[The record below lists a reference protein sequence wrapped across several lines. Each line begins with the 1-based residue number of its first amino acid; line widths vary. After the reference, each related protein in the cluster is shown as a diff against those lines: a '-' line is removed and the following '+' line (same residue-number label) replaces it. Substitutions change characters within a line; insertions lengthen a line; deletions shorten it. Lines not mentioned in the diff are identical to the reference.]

1 MRLFKA
7 TYKDREGEIRTAA
20 KWYVE
25 FRDHMGC
32 RRRLAA
38 FTDKKASVEFGRKM
52 DALVICRLAG
62 ERPDGDLGR
71 WLESLPSPTCDK
83 LVSLDILD
91 KQRAAGAKS
100 LLSHLADWRNALA
113 AKGDSSQHV
122 RESASRVEV
131 VLRGCGLTYFS
142 EIVPSTVQN
151 YLAGLRQADGGISAQ
166 TLNHYL
172 GAMKQFCR
180 WMVAEGR
187 AQRSPIAHLPGLNVR
202 TDRRHDRRALTVK
215 ETQQLLAATHN
226 GPTLR
231 GMAGRDREML
241 YRLALET
248 GLRWS
253 ELRSLT
259 RQSFDLE
266 GNPPTVTVKAAYSK
280 HRREDKLPLRET
292 TAVLLRDYLA
302 DKLPLAGAFD
312 MPCGGVGAKVLRV
325 DLEAAGISYQDA
337 DGLLADFHAL
347 RHTFITNLADSGVHP
362 SVARRLARHS
372 DVNLTL
378 SRYTHSTLQGLGD
391 AVESLPDISPQS
403 EVAKAT
409 GTEGAVVLGSCLAKQ
424 ERFSQTKDDQSGQA
438 KNSGRKGVNR
448 RKPLQIQAKTPVEA
462 VEEVVRAEGFE
473 PSAYGLKVS
482 IGGKTG
488 TNAQVS
494 FGPPHTT

>member
-1 MRLFKA
+1 MRLFRA
-7 TYKDREGEIRTAA
+7 TYKDREGTVRTAA

-25 FRDHMGC
+25 FRDHMGR

-38 FTDKKASVEFGRKM
+38 FTDKKASVEFGRKV
-52 DALVICRLAG
+52 DDLVICRLAG
-62 ERPDGDLGR
+62 ERPSAELGR
-71 WLESLPSPTCDK
+71 WLESLPSPTCEK

-91 KQRAAGAKS
+91 KERAASAKS
-100 LLSHLADWRNALA
+100 LLRHVDDWGKALT
-113 AKGDSSQHV
+113 AKGDTTQHI
-122 RESASRVEV
+122 RESKAKVEAV
-131 VLRGCGLTYFS
+131 IGGCGFTYFS
-142 EIVPSTVQN
+142 EIIPAEIQN
-151 YLAGLRQADGGISAQ
+151 YLAGLRQVAGGISAQ

-172 GAMKQFCR
+172 GAMKHFCR
-180 WMVAEGR
+180 WMVVEGR
-187 AQRSPIAHLPGLNVR
+187 AGRNPIAHLPGLNVR
-202 TDRRHDRRALTVK
+202 TDRRHDRRALTVE
-215 ETQQLLAATHN
+215 ETQRLLAAARN
-226 GPTLR
+226 GPAVR
-231 GMAGRDREML
+231 GMAGTDREML
-241 YRLALET
+241 YRLAVET

-280 HRREDKLPLRET
+280 HRRDDKLPLRET
-292 TAVLLRDYLA
+292 TALLLSDYLV

-312 MPCGGVGAKVLRV
+312 LPLGGVGAKILRA
-325 DLEAAGISYQDA
+325 DLKAAGISYRDA

-391 AVESLPDISPQS
+391 AVESLPDISPQT

-438 KNSGRKGVNR
+438 KSFSRKAVNL

-473 PSAYGLKVS
+473 PSAYGLKVRCS
-482 IGGKTG
+482 
-488 TNAQVS
+488 AD
-494 FGPPHTT
+494 